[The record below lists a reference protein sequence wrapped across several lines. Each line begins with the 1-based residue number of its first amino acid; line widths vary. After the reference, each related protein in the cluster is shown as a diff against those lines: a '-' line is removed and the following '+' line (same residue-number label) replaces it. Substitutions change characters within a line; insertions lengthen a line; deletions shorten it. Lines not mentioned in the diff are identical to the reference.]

1 MAEVLQ
7 AVNGLLKMLY
17 LMDKEID
24 APKPIKMEAE
34 STADITTY
42 KLVAEVF
49 KRLSYGLTATYV
61 VETYPKVK

>member
-34 STADITTY
+34 SAADITTY

-49 KRLSYGLTATYV
+49 KRL
-61 VETYPKVK
+61 